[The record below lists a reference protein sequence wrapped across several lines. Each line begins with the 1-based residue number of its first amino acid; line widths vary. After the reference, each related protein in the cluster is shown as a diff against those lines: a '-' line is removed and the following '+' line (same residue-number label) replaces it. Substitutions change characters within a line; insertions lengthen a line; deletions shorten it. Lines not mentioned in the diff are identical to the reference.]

1 MKNEDDF
8 IQDAA
13 PVIMAALIIV
23 DNFLYTAKGIRST
36 PYSDLAEEAVTA
48 AEKLA
53 GYVCFNEIEEG

>member
-1 MKNEDDF
+1 MKNQDDF

-23 DNFLYTAKGIRST
+23 DNLLYTAKGIRGT
-36 PYSDLAEEAVTA
+36 PYSQLAEEAVTA

-53 GYVCFNEIEEG
+53 GEVCFDIEEE

>member
-1 MKNEDDF
+1 MKNQDDF

-23 DNFLYTAKGIRST
+23 DNLLYTAKGIRST
-36 PYSDLAEEAVTA
+36 PYSQLAEEAVTA

-53 GYVCFNEIEEG
+53 GEVCFDIEEE